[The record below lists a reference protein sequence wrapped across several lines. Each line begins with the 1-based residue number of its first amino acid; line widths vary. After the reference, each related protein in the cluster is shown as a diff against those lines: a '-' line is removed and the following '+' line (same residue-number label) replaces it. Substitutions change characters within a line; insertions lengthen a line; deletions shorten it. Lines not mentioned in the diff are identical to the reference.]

1 MFLAILCP
9 WGKHPVENKVPS
21 FDTLADAVACCE

>member
-9 WGKHPVENKVPS
+9 RTSP
-21 FDTLADAVACCE
+21 